1 MRWGEV
7 SKSWMDRSTV
17 LLTGCLPLLEDT
29 RMWIT
34 WSLLLS
40 FITFFHILLVP
51 SYIWFHFSMLLF
63 NIANYVIYYV
73 YYSYCY
79 VCSVLW
85 VIIIGSSVSIS
96 IQFLGQFG
104 PEPESSQ
111 VTGMDLVRCILGTFL
126 GLVCHCSPRLDVP
139 TFASTSAKTREILA
153 ANGGRMS
160 EKVCPVI
167 LPNLL

>member
-1 MRWGEV
+1 
-7 SKSWMDRSTV
+7 
-17 LLTGCLPLLEDT
+17 
-29 RMWIT
+29 
-34 WSLLLS
+34 LLLS
-40 FITFFHILLVP
+40 FITFFHIF
-51 SYIWFHFSMLLF
+51 WFHRIYGSMFSMLLF
-63 NIANYVIYYV
+63 NFANYVIYYV
-73 YYSYCY
+73 YYPYCY

-85 VIIIGSSVSIS
+85 VIIIGGSVSIS

-111 VTGMDLVRCILGTFL
+111 VTGMALVRCILGTFL

-139 TFASTSAKTREILA
+139 TFASTSATTREILA
-153 ANGGRMS
+153 ANGGSMS